1 MTSFIWNTSRGLG
14 VRAETI
20 SFASLQ
26 KNTMPA
32 PSAEPVS
39 PYFFVTSLSVL
50 ACAAAGSNTTLK
62 PSHARSPS
70 SMARAAR
77 CGGEGGRQFP

>member
-1 MTSFIWNTSRGLG
+1 MEGPRVTSFIWNTSRGLG
-14 VRAETI
+14 SRDATI

-26 KNTMPA
+26 KNTSGS

-50 ACAAAGSNTTLK
+50 RCA
-62 PSHARSPS
+62 S
-70 SMARAAR
+70 SAS
-77 CGGEGGRQFP
+77 